1 MKDSAPVVHNVVTL
15 QFGVQQ
21 SMTSSIVTT
30 VLDLSCRSLSSR
42 VVGRTENVA

>member
-1 MKDSAPVVHNVVTL
+1 MKDSAPVVRNVVTL

-21 SMTSSIVTT
+21 SLTSSIVTT
-30 VLDLSCRSLSSR
+30 VLELSCRSLSSR